1 MNSLLKKVL
10 LRTFGFSLLVFLS
23 PLLFIQVEYTEK
35 DDNLEKYQLLS
46 SLYKS
51 MESKYNMSLE
61 EFNKFCSVAYEA
73 LSMPKPKW
81 TYIHAFDFIV
91 QTVTTIGK
99 YEADM
104 HLFFLPTM
112 FILVLYLIS
121 VSTRSCL
128 TMWGTSPL
136 HFLKHHMGTNF
147 FLPPKTDMP

>member
-51 MESKYNMSLE
+51 MGSKYNMSLE

-112 FILVLYLIS
+112 LILVLYLI
-121 VSTRSCL
+121 
-128 TMWGTSPL
+128 
-136 HFLKHHMGTNF
+136 FI
-147 FLPPKTDMP
+147 D